1 VRCEAR
7 PAEVEQLIFAH
18 RLAGFEY
25 DEALAVSV
33 AWHDARVGDRGM
45 LCEHALD
52 IARVHDVAR
61 HLVCIVDA
69 IDDPDEFLIVDPRGV
84 SRAQPPVL
92 IDRVSVASARS
103 Q

>member
-1 VRCEAR
+1 VRCEAS
-7 PAEVEQLIFAH
+7 PAELEQLIFAH

-33 AWHDARVGDRGM
+33 VWHDACVGDRGM
-45 LCEHALD
+45 LCEDALD
-52 IARVHDVAR
+52 FARVHDVAR

-69 IDDPDEFLIVDPRGV
+69 IDDPDEFVIVDPRRV

-92 IDRVSVASARS
+92 MDRRSGGVGAS